1 MASTPTSKP
10 RRTGDLEK
18 EARVFMN
25 SIAEADRKRSA
36 YQDLVADGLM
46 DREELRPKLDGPLTP
61 EGGGKGGA

>member
-1 MASTPTSKP
+1 
-10 RRTGDLEK
+10 
-18 EARVFMN
+18 MN